1 MSVSRKI
8 FIAMA
13 SFIVVMSVVFVLTTH
28 LVVRESL
35 GAIVESTKGE
45 QMDALSARLAG
56 YYKENG
62 SSWGGVRQFV
72 LHHDLLNADPNAS
85 IVLMSKDRDP
95 MYADDKADYGLVKNL
110 GFEREIQVDRQTI
123 AYLYYYDPEAAN
135 LKKLQI
141 GISVS
146 VIFLLTAS
154 AVLFVLISL
163 FIAYLISK
171 WLTAPLR
178 LLIPAID
185 RLGQGELGI
194 QTPVASAD
202 EYGKFAIAFNDMS
215 SRLRQGEDIRRN
227 LVADV
232 AHELRTP
239 LTIVRGKLDLLQ
251 QSGQSIE
258 PEGLLPLQDEL
269 IRLTRLVDDLH
280 QLSLAEAKRLPLER
294 RPTNML
300 ELLRR
305 IIDRISQDADDK
317 QIDISLASEPESPT
331 VYVDSNRMTQVFLN
345 LLVNAIRYTPPG
357 GKVNI
362 AITREKG
369 GKEADVLLRIAIADN
384 GPGISPEHLPNL
396 FNRFYRTDEARTRNS
411 GGMGLGLSIAKQ
423 FVLAHE
429 GTIDVQ
435 SIVGEGT
442 TVIVTLP
449 STSQT

>member
-8 FIAMA
+8 FVAMA
-13 SFIVVMSVVFVLTTH
+13 SFIVLMSAVFVLMTH

-35 GAIVESTKGE
+35 GAIIESTKGE
-45 QMDALSARLAG
+45 QMDALSARLIG

-62 SSWGGVRQFV
+62 SSWEGVRQFD
-72 LHHDLLNADPNAS
+72 LHHGLPDADRNVS
-85 IVLMSKDRDP
+85 IVLMSKNGEP
-95 MYADDKADYGLVKNL
+95 LYADEKADYGLVKNL
-110 GFEREIQVDRQTI
+110 GFEREIQVDRQTV

-154 AVLFVLISL
+154 AILFVMISL
-163 FIAYLISK
+163 LIAYFISK

-194 QTPVASAD
+194 RAPVASSD
-202 EYGKFAIAFNDMS
+202 EYGKFAVAFNDMS
-215 SRLRQGEDIRRN
+215 SRLQQGEDIRRN

-239 LTIVRGKLDLLQ
+239 LTIVQGKLDLLQ
-251 QSGQSIE
+251 QSGRPVE

-280 QLSLAEAKRLPLER
+280 QLSLAEAKKLPLER
-294 RPTNML
+294 KPTDMSA
-300 ELLRR
+300 LLRR
-305 IIDRISQDADDK
+305 IVDRVAPDANEK

-331 VYVDSNRMTQVFLN
+331 VHVDPNRMTQVFLN

-362 AITREKG
+362 AISRETAG
-369 GKEADVLLRIAIADN
+369 NEADGLLRIAIADN

-423 FVLAHE
+423 FVLAHD

-435 SIVGEGT
+435 SLVGEGT
-442 TVIVTLP
+442 TVTVALP
-449 STSQT
+449 CGIA